1 MPHSGG
7 GGSHGGGFH
16 GGGSRGGTGSGHHI
30 SHTYFRGAKRY
41 RYLKSD
47 GQYEYVYMN
56 RVPGKSEKTS
66 MIAMF
71 GFFVAIMLF
80 ITLGMAASIVNPP
93 KKLKGSYD
101 SPSSHILG
109 YSYLDNTEELEES
122 LVRFEETTGICPI
135 VYCTY
140 NAEWIKD
147 QSLEDYAYDLYV
159 GKFDDEEHFMLVYS
173 TDPNNPEKWHWETM
187 VGDDTDDILTNS
199 KLKKLGKQ
207 LQAEL
212 EDGTEPGK
220 AITMYFDEASDYVM
234 LPASEAGNNAFL
246 PIVFMLFIV
255 GLFVVIMIVT
265 LKQYSRKYERVD
277 KKGNPIDDD
286 AVEETSESI
295 PTAISADPQKA
306 KTVGAL
312 STVIIC
318 VFMIPFVIV
327 GARYIVQAVTAFNE
341 GNGNAT
347 FLLLTALLWNGVILA
362 VLISAIS
369 KFIKSRKEIVSSDPD
384 VRKAEALAQ
393 EVRKKEPAMPD
404 YPQPE
409 VMDKPAEEKMNA
421 FEKAQVYDENLIDA
435 ALNRESHVDYDDEDY
450 KRMKKDGYE

>member
-56 RVPGKSEKTS
+56 SIPSKSDRTS
-66 MIAMF
+66 LVTMF
-71 GFFVAIMLF
+71 GFFIAIILF
-80 ITLGMAASIVNPP
+80 ITIGMAVSIVNPP

-101 SPSSHILG
+101 SPGSHILG
-109 YSYLDNTEELEES
+109 YSYLDHTEELEES
-122 LVRFEETTGICPI
+122 LVEFEETTGICPI

-140 NAEWIKD
+140 NVEWITE
-147 QSLEDYAYDLYV
+147 QSLEDYAYDLYLE
-159 GKFDDEEHFMLVYS
+159 KFDDEEHFMIVYS
-173 TDPNNPEKWHWETM
+173 TDPYNPDKWHWESM

-199 KLKKLGKQ
+199 KLKKLGED
-207 LQAEL
+207 LQEDL
-212 EDGTEPGK
+212 ESGTEPGEALTK
-220 AITMYFDEASDYVM
+220 YFDEASDYVM
-234 LPASEAGNNAFL
+234 LPVSEAKSNAFL
-246 PIVFMLFIV
+246 PVGFMVFIML
-255 GLFVVIMIVT
+255 LFVVILIMS

-286 AVEETSESI
+286 LVEEENQSKPAMSPEDMKKVNAVNSI
-295 PTAISADPQKA
+295 SSLIVCIFT
-306 KTVGAL
+306 
-312 STVIIC
+312 
-318 VFMIPFVIV
+318 IPFIAIGVRIL
-327 GARYIVQAVTAFNE
+327 VQAITAFKE
-341 GNGNAT
+341 GSANAS
-347 FLLLTALLWNGVILA
+347 FLLLFALLWNGIIITIL
-362 VLISAIS
+362 ITTIS
-369 KFIKSRKEIVSSDPD
+369 KMAKKRKETVSPDAD

-393 EVRKKEPAMPD
+393 EARKKEPVPVE
-404 YPQPE
+404 YPEPE
-409 VMDKPAEEKMNA
+409 AMDKPAEEKMNA

-450 KRMKKDGYE
+450 KRMKRDGFE